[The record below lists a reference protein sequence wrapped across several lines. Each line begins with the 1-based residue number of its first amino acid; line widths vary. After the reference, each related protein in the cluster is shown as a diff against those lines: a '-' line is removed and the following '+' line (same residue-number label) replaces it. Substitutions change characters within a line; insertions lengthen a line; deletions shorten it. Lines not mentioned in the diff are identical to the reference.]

1 MSDVIRLRRYA
12 MMHALGI
19 PLLMVLT
26 ESVRA
31 RSAVLL
37 FGIVM
42 HIIYHVATEKATRDV
57 AAASTMD
64 VAERLLEHR
73 RAQRQLDSAPE
84 AHE

>member
-12 MMHALGI
+12 MMHAVGI

-26 ESVRA
+26 ESPRA

-37 FGIVM
+37 FGVVM

-57 AAASTMD
+57 AVVSTMD
-64 VAERLLEHR
+64 EAERLLQQRHAER
-73 RAQRQLDSAPE
+73 QFDNERAPLE
-84 AHE
+84 